1 MRVLSC
7 ALFLAFISPLVEA
20 QADNP
25 PNVVLFMVDDFG
37 WTDWQY
43 DAVLNPTGSTLYET
57 PNMLRL
63 ARQGVNFTNAYSAN
77 AVCSPSRAA
86 VMTGKDP
93 ARMRITDWIP
103 GGNWQHPTLQDPSD
117 WDVTLN
123 DSEITLAEALQ
134 ENGYDTAF
142 IGKWH
147 LGTNGSDA
155 ANPLQNGFDVNIAG
169 GHRGN
174 PGNFFAGDD
183 RSFNL
188 PGMASNYQPSAY
200 LPDVLSSDTIRYLQ
214 ERTSRNDTDPFFL
227 YMSHYAVHTPIQAP
241 AATVQYYQNKL
252 AAGGDFGEH
261 DHATYAAMV
270 HHVDLALGRL
280 MDELEAQGILDETLI
295 ILASDNGGLWA
306 AQGDPTSN
314 APLRAGKGSW
324 YEGGIRT
331 PLIVAWPVNNAF
343 VKGVLCD
350 DVIIGHDIYTTV
362 LELTGTQ
369 GRLEHNASTDGVSF
383 VPGLCGEEH
392 DRGTTFWHYPHIA
405 DQDHASE
412 LVSGGTYLTAAR
424 SGDWKLMY
432 YYADQ
437 SWELYNL
444 SEDLGETKNVAGA
457 HPDVVAWLGQEIVDY
472 LIEIDA
478 QLPVDQATGEP
489 VSLPAIEK
497 LGLRDSDNDHT
508 FNHSEV
514 DIHSTHSAADPADYL
529 APLAEELNKTW
540 PDNRTV
546 NIVCHGHSVPAGYF
560 QTPRVDTFNSYPHLM
575 HIGLNERYPNAV
587 INVIVT
593 AVGGETSQGG
603 AERFEQ
609 DVLSHSPDLLLLDYA
624 LNDRGIGLIRAEAA
638 WREMIESAS
647 ERHIPV
653 LLLTP
658 TAAMGVDMSDPENPL
673 NRHAEL
679 ISDLAEEYGV
689 GLVDSYAGFK
699 NALDEGGHLRDLLS
713 HAVHPNRAG
722 HEIVA
727 ERLLLWFPE
736 QQ

>member
-1 MRVLSC
+1 MRVLSL
-7 ALFLAFISPLVEA
+7 ALLLAFISPLANA

-43 DAVLNPTGSTLYET
+43 DAVLNPTGSMLYET

-63 ARQGVNFTNAYSAN
+63 AQHGVNFTNAYSAN

-86 VMTGKDP
+86 VITGKDP
-93 ARMRITDWIP
+93 ARIRITDWIP

-123 DSEITLAEALQ
+123 DSETTLAEALQ
-134 ENGYDTAF
+134 ENGYDTVF

-155 ANPLQNGFDVNIAG
+155 ANPFQNGFDVNIAG

-200 LPDVLSSDTIRYLQ
+200 LPDVLSSDAIRYLQ
-214 ERTSRNDTDPFFL
+214 ERPSRNETDPFFL

-252 AAGGDFGEH
+252 DAGGDFGEH

-331 PLIVAWPVNNAF
+331 PLIVAWPGNNAF
-343 VKGVLCD
+343 VQGVLCD

-369 GRLEHNASTDGVSF
+369 GSPAHNASTDGVSF
-383 VPGLCGEEH
+383 APGLCGEQH

-432 YYADQ
+432 FYADQ

-444 SEDLGETKNVAGA
+444 SEDLGETTNLAGE
-457 HPDVVAWLGQEIVDY
+457 HPDIVATLGQEIVDY

-489 VSLPAIEK
+489 VAPPSIDQ
-497 LGLRDSDNDHT
+497 LGLGDIDSDSVS
-508 FNHSEV
+508 NHGDVE
-514 DIHSTHSAADPADYL
+514 IHLANSAADPDDYL
-529 APLAEELNKTW
+529 APLAEELRKTW

-575 HIGLNERYPNAV
+575 HVGLNERYPNAV

-593 AVGGETSQGG
+593 AIGGEASPAG
-603 AERFEQ
+603 AARFERE
-609 DVLSHSPDLLLLDYA
+609 VLNHDPDLLLIDYA
-624 LNDRGIGLIRAEAA
+624 LNDRGQGLERSEAA
-638 WREMIESAS
+638 WREMIEAAL
-647 ERHIPV
+647 ERNIPMI
-653 LLLTP
+653 LLTP
-658 TAAMGVDMSDPENPL
+658 TAALRADLADPDDPL
-673 NRHAEL
+673 NQHAEL
-679 ISDLAEEYGV
+679 VRALAKEYGV
-689 GLVDSYAGFK
+689 ALVDSYAGFK
-699 NALDEGGHLRDLLS
+699 QHVADGGDLLELMS
-713 HAVHPNRAG
+713 HGVHPNRAG
-722 HEIVA
+722 HDLVA
-727 ERLLLWFPE
+727 QRLLCWFPSE
-736 QQ
+736 